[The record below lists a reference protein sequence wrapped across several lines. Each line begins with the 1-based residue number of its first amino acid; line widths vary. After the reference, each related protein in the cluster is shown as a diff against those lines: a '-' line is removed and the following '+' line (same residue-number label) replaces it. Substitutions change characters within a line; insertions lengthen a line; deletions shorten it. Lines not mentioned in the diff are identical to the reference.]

1 MSEVAA
7 AEVGAEVAPE
17 IEQVAA
23 EQEGKKAASET
34 EQEGTKAASETEH
47 SAKTNTKKEGEKGEK
62 GEEEEEEQAEKEE
75 SSSPD
80 NTNSSNNSDN
90 TPNNSSGSGDSNFGL
105 SVNAG
110 NGGKPLTPSE
120 KQAIVDKTARDLVN
134 TICNTMV
141 NSQPLT
147 ETLQNVTSKQIAE
160 TFNNPQLEAKD
171 KLTDT
176 ILGSIQQSLRNV
188 DGNTLLLYSILG
200 DANGHKAYL
209 ELMKNVLTNAQ
220 LKTSSGKQYFQAFS
234 NNVAKTLRR
243 QPTSLF
249 INQIGGGKTI
259 KGGRRKWRKSLKRG
273 GNKRCKNCGRGFFGR
288 PTQYCPCGGNIS
300 QKGGNDTDSENED
313 ETTRESIRGDTNE
326 GNKEDEQT
334 TGQWLSDKLTSF
346 GSKRS
351 RMKKAGT
358 YKDFESSKTRSAKLR
373 EEHNTNKEILNDKLA
388 KEKAEINANS
398 DMGYF
403 EKRNAISRLSNLHNM
418 EKQKERVRH
427 NIEENKE
434 KAYRYNLENGL
445 SQDAPNKYTREI
457 EKQQALHELQEANIE
472 KQKILNHHADAEKKL
487 KTAMEK
493 GDNDEI
499 NQAQKELDAHSDK
512 LAEAEQNVKEKETNA
527 RKHTRTGQIY
537 NKAASVGK
545 TAKNFGKSIYHSK
558 TLKKGSEML
567 STGAS
572 ALGKGLSSVA
582 SNMAQSTPSQSS
594 SSSSGSSG
602 VADASGSGTGT
613 DDQSNEILS
622 TYTSDLVRALS
633 DRLATTE
640 TTIINKIVDAI
651 YYHVHNNAK
660 DILQSISN
668 VITDQNITSG
678 LNGASAKIMLC
689 SCLYN
694 HATILLNS
702 MREAYEK
709 YKKQQKQDKKPV
721 YPSYLK
727 SELFIV
733 AFTEKLEL
741 KIKEKLFKKD

>member
-1 MSEVAA
+1 MSELEA
-7 AEVGAEVAPE
+7 AEAAAPE
-17 IEQVAA
+17 IEEVAA
-23 EQEGKKAASET
+23 STAEKEAA
-34 EQEGTKAASETEH
+34 EH
-47 SAKTNTKKEGEKGEK
+47 STDTTATHNTKKEEEKG
-62 GEEEEEEQAEKEE
+62 EEEQAEKEE
-75 SSSPD
+75 SSTSN
-80 NTNSSNNSDN
+80 NTNSSDSSPD
-90 TPNNSSGSGDSNFGL
+90 NSSGSGGSSFGL

-141 NSQPLT
+141 KSQPLT

-200 DANGHKAYL
+200 DANGKRAYL

-243 QPTSLF
+243 QPISLF

-273 GNKRCKNCGRGFFGR
+273 GNKRCKNCGRGFFGG
-288 PTQYCPCGGNIS
+288 PTQYCACGGNIS
-300 QKGGNDTDSENED
+300 QKGGTDTGED
-313 ETTRESIRGDTNE
+313 ETTRQTIPGDTNE
-326 GNKEDEQT
+326 DNKGEEKQT

-358 YKDFESSKTRSAKLR
+358 YDDFESSKTRSAKLR
-373 EEHNTNKEILNDKLA
+373 EEHNTNKVTLNDDFA
-388 KEKAEINANS
+388 KKKAEINANS

-403 EKRNAISRLSNLHNM
+403 EKRNAISRLSTLHNM

-457 EKQQALHELQEANIE
+457 EKQQALHELQEANIK
-472 KQKILNHHADAEKKL
+472 KQKILNDHADAEKKL

-512 LAEAEQNVKEKETNA
+512 LAEAEQDVKEKETNA
-527 RKHTRTGQIY
+527 RKHTRTGQLY

-582 SNMAQSTPSQSS
+582 SNIAQSTPSQSS

-694 HATILLNS
+694 HSTMLLNS

-727 SELFIV
+727 SQLFIV

-741 KIKEKLFKKD
+741 KIKEKLFIPVKN

>member
-1 MSEVAA
+1 MSAEVAEVAA
-7 AEVGAEVAPE
+7 ETAGPE
-17 IEQVAA
+17 IEEVAA
-23 EQEGKKAASET
+23 GQAEKEAAKQEGKKAA
-34 EQEGTKAASETEH
+34 EH
-47 SAKTNTKKEGEKGEK
+47 STETTATHNTKKEEGKKEKGE
-62 GEEEEEEQAEKEE
+62 GEEEKGE
-75 SSSPD
+75 SSSTSD
-80 NTNSSNNSDN
+80 NTNSSNNSGS
-90 TPNNSSGSGDSNFGL
+90 TPDNSSGSGDSNFGL

-188 DGNTLLLYSILG
+188 DGDTLLLYSILG

-209 ELMKNVLTNAQ
+209 ELMKNVLTHAQ
-220 LKTSSGKQYFQAFS
+220 LKTSSGKRYFQAFS
-234 NNVAKTLRR
+234 NNVSKTLRR

-249 INQIGGGKTI
+249 INKLGGGKTI
-259 KGGRRKWRKSLKRG
+259 KGGRRKWTKTLKRG
-273 GNKRCKNCGRGFFGR
+273 GNKKTCNNCGRGFFGG
-288 PTQYCPCGGNIS
+288 PSQHCSCGGNIS

-313 ETTRESIRGDTNE
+313 ETTTRESISEDPNE
-326 GNKEDEQT
+326 GNEDGEQT
-334 TGQWLSDKLTSF
+334 TSQWMRNKMTSF

-351 RMKKAGT
+351 KMKQDGT
-358 YKDFESSKTRSAKLR
+358 YKDFEESKKRSAKLR
-373 EEHNTNKEILNDKLA
+373 EEHDTNKEQLNDELT
-388 KEKAEINANS
+388 KEKAKINENTY
-398 DMGYF
+398 MGYF
-403 EKRNAISRLSNLHNM
+403 EKRKVNSRLNNLHNM
-418 EKQKERVRH
+418 EKQKNRIQH

-434 KAYRYNLENGL
+434 KAKRYNLENGL

-457 EKQQALHELQEANIE
+457 EKQQALHKLQEANIQ
-472 KQKILNHHADAEKKL
+472 KQHIMNAHEDAEQKL
-487 KTAMEK
+487 KDAMES
-493 GDNDEI
+493 GTNDEI
-499 NQAQKELDAHSDK
+499 NQAQKEFDKHNDK
-512 LAEAEQNVKEKETNA
+512 LAEAEENVKEKESKA

-537 NKAASVGK
+537 NKAASMGK
-545 TAKNFGKSIYHSK
+545 TAKNIGKSIYHSK
-558 TLKKGSEML
+558 TLKKGSKML
-567 STGAS
+567 SKGAS
-572 ALGKGLSSVA
+572 ALGKGLSSIA
-582 SNMAQSTPSQSS
+582 SNMAHSGPSQSS

-633 DRLATTE
+633 NRLATTE

-668 VITDQNITSG
+668 VITDQNITNG
-678 LNGASAKIMLC
+678 LNGVSAKILLC

-702 MREAYEK
+702 MREAYDK

-741 KIKEKLFKKD
+741 KIKEKLFIPVKN

>member
-1 MSEVAA
+1 M
-7 AEVGAEVAPE
+7 
-17 IEQVAA
+17 
-23 EQEGKKAASET
+23 
-34 EQEGTKAASETEH
+34 
-47 SAKTNTKKEGEKGEK
+47 
-62 GEEEEEEQAEKEE
+62 
-75 SSSPD
+75 
-80 NTNSSNNSDN
+80 
-90 TPNNSSGSGDSNFGL
+90 
-105 SVNAG
+105 
-110 NGGKPLTPSE
+110 
-120 KQAIVDKTARDLVN
+120 
-134 TICNTMV
+134 
-141 NSQPLT
+141 
-147 ETLQNVTSKQIAE
+147 
-160 TFNNPQLEAKD
+160 
-171 KLTDT
+171 
-176 ILGSIQQSLRNV
+176 
-188 DGNTLLLYSILG
+188 
-200 DANGHKAYL
+200 
-209 ELMKNVLTNAQ
+209 
-220 LKTSSGKQYFQAFS
+220 
-234 NNVAKTLRR
+234 
-243 QPTSLF
+243 
-249 INQIGGGKTI
+249 
-259 KGGRRKWRKSLKRG
+259 
-273 GNKRCKNCGRGFFGR
+273 
-288 PTQYCPCGGNIS
+288 
-300 QKGGNDTDSENED
+300 ND
-313 ETTRESIRGDTNE
+313 
-326 GNKEDEQT
+326 
-334 TGQWLSDKLTSF
+334 
-346 GSKRS
+346 
-351 RMKKAGT
+351 
-358 YKDFESSKTRSAKLR
+358 
-373 EEHNTNKEILNDKLA
+373 H
-388 KEKAEINANS
+388 
-398 DMGYF
+398 
-403 EKRNAISRLSNLHNM
+403 
-418 EKQKERVRH
+418 V
-427 NIEENKE
+427 
-434 KAYRYNLENGL
+434 
-445 SQDAPNKYTREI
+445 
-457 EKQQALHELQEANIE
+457 
-472 KQKILNHHADAEKKL
+472 DAEKKL

-512 LAEAEQNVKEKETNA
+512 LAEAEQDVKDKETNA

-582 SNMAQSTPSQSS
+582 SNIAQSTPSQSS

-694 HATILLNS
+694 HSTMLLNS

-727 SELFIV
+727 SQLFIV

-741 KIKEKLFKKD
+741 KIKEKLFIPVKN

>member
-7 AEVGAEVAPE
+7 EEVGELAAPIIEKEAAGQAEKE
-17 IEQVAA
+17 AA
-23 EQEGKKAASET
+23 EQEGKKAA
-34 EQEGTKAASETEH
+34 EH
-47 SAKTNTKKEGEKGEK
+47 STETTATHNTKKEGE
-62 GEEEEEEQAEKEE
+62 EEEEKEEKGEKEE
-75 SSSPD
+75 SSTSD

-209 ELMKNVLTNAQ
+209 ELMKNVLTHAQ
-220 LKTSSGKQYFQAFS
+220 LKTSSGKRYFQAFS
-234 NNVAKTLRR
+234 NNVSKTLRR

-249 INQIGGGKTI
+249 INQLGGGKTI
-259 KGGRRKWRKSLKRG
+259 KGGRRKWTKTLKRG
-273 GNKRCKNCGRGFFGR
+273 ANKKTCNNCGRGFFGG
-288 PTQYCPCGGNIS
+288 QSQHCSCGGNIS
-300 QKGGNDTDSENED
+300 QKGGTDPD
-313 ETTRESIRGDTNE
+313 ETTTRESISEDPNE
-326 GNKEDEQT
+326 EEEQT
-334 TGQWLSDKLTSF
+334 TSQWMRNKMTSF

-351 RMKKAGT
+351 KMKQAGT
-358 YKDFESSKTRSAKLR
+358 YKDFESSKTRSEKLR
-373 EEHNTNKEILNDKLA
+373 EQHNTNKEILNDKLA

-434 KAYRYNLENGL
+434 KAKRYNLENGL

-457 EKQQALHELQEANIE
+457 EKQQALGELQEANIK
-472 KQKILNHHADAEKKL
+472 KQHILNAHADAEKKL
-487 KTAMEK
+487 KMAMEK

-512 LAEAEQNVKEKETNA
+512 LAEAEQDVKEKETNA

-545 TAKNFGKSIYHSK
+545 TAKNIGKSIYHSK
-558 TLKKGSEML
+558 TLKKGSKML
-567 STGAS
+567 SKGAS
-572 ALGKGLSSVA
+572 ALGKGLSSIA

-633 DRLATTE
+633 NRLATTE

-702 MREAYEK
+702 MREAYDK

-741 KIKEKLFKKD
+741 KIKEKLFKKE

>member
-7 AEVGAEVAPE
+7 EVGELAAPI
-17 IEQVAA
+17 IEKEAA
-23 EQEGKKAASET
+23 KQTEKEAAKQT
-34 EQEGTKAASETEH
+34 EKEAASETEH
-47 SAKTNTKKEGEKGEK
+47 NAEKEKGEKGEK
-62 GEEEEEEQAEKEE
+62 GEEEQAEKKE
-75 SSSPD
+75 SSSSD
-80 NTNSSNNSDN
+80 NTNSSNNSGS
-90 TPNNSSGSGDSNFGL
+90 TPDNSSGSGDSNFGL
-105 SVNAG
+105 SVNSG

-220 LKTSSGKQYFQAFS
+220 LKTSSGKRYFQAFS
-234 NNVAKTLRR
+234 NNVSKTLRR

-249 INQIGGGKTI
+249 INKLGGGKTLR
-259 KGGRRKWRKSLKRG
+259 GGRKKWTKTLKRG
-273 GNKRCKNCGRGFFGR
+273 ANKKTCNNCGRGFFG
-288 PTQYCPCGGNIS
+288 TQSQHCPCGGNIS
-300 QKGGNDTDSENED
+300 QKGGNDTDSENEN
-313 ETTRESIRGDTNE
+313 EPTRESISEDPNE
-326 GNKEDEQT
+326 GNEDGEQT
-334 TGQWLSDKLTSF
+334 TSQWMRNKMTSF

-351 RMKKAGT
+351 KMKQDGT
-358 YKDFESSKTRSAKLR
+358 YKDFEESKKRSAKLR
-373 EEHNTNKEILNDKLA
+373 EEHDTNKEQLNDELA
-388 KEKAEINANS
+388 KEKAKINENTY
-398 DMGYF
+398 MGYF
-403 EKRNAISRLSNLHNM
+403 EKRKLNSRLNNLHNM
-418 EKQKERVRH
+418 EKQKNRIQH

-434 KAYRYNLENGL
+434 KAKRYNLENGL

-457 EKQQALHELQEANIE
+457 EKQQALHKLQEANIQ
-472 KQKILNHHADAEKKL
+472 KQHIMNAHEDAEQKL
-487 KTAMEK
+487 KDAMES
-493 GDNDEI
+493 GTNDEI
-499 NQAQKELDAHSDK
+499 NQAQKEFDKHNDK
-512 LAEAEQNVKEKETNA
+512 LAEAEQNVKEKESKA
-527 RKHTRTGQIY
+527 RKYTRTGQIY
-537 NKAASVGK
+537 NKAASMGK
-545 TAKNFGKSIYHSK
+545 TAKNIGKSIYHSK
-558 TLKKGSEML
+558 TLKKGSKML
-567 STGAS
+567 SKGAS
-572 ALGKGLSSVA
+572 ALGKGLSSIA
-582 SNMAQSTPSQSS
+582 SNMAHSGPSQSS

-633 DRLATTE
+633 NRLATTE

-668 VITDQNITSG
+668 VITDQNITNG
-678 LNGASAKIMLC
+678 LNGVSAKILLC

-702 MREAYEK
+702 MREAYDK

-741 KIKEKLFKKD
+741 KIKEKLFIPVKN

>member
-1 MSEVAA
+1 MSAEVAA
-7 AEVGAEVAPE
+7 EVAETEGPI
-17 IEQVAA
+17 IEKEAA
-23 EQEGKKAASET
+23 KQTASE
-34 EQEGTKAASETEH
+34 EEH
-47 SAKTNTKKEGEKGEK
+47 SAETNT
-62 GEEEEEEQAEKEE
+62 EEAGEKEE
-75 SSSPD
+75 SSTQKNTSSSDNSGSSPD
-80 NTNSSNNSDN
+80 
-90 TPNNSSGSGDSNFGL
+90 NSSGSGGSSFGL

-160 TFNNPQLEAKD
+160 IFNNPQLEAKD

-249 INQIGGGKTI
+249 INQLGGGKTI
-259 KGGRRKWRKSLKRG
+259 KGGRKKWRKSLKRG
-273 GNKRCKNCGRGFFGR
+273 GNKKTCKNCGRGFFGG
-288 PTQYCPCGGNIS
+288 PTQYCACGGNIS
-300 QKGGNDTDSENED
+300 QKGGTDPD
-313 ETTRESIRGDTNE
+313 ETTTRESIREDPNE
-326 GNKEDEQT
+326 DNKEDEQT

-358 YKDFESSKTRSAKLR
+358 YDDFESSKTRSAKLR
-373 EEHNTNKEILNDKLA
+373 EEHNTNKETLNDDFA
-388 KEKAEINANS
+388 KKKAEINANS

-434 KAYRYNLENGL
+434 KAKRYNLENGL

-457 EKQQALHELQEANIE
+457 EKQQALHDLQEANIK
-472 KQKILNHHADAEKKL
+472 KQHILNAHADAEKKL

-512 LAEAEQNVKEKETNA
+512 LAEAEQDVKEKETNA

-694 HATILLNS
+694 HSTMLLNS

-733 AFTEKLEL
+733 AFTDKLEL

>member
-1 MSEVAA
+1 
-7 AEVGAEVAPE
+7 
-17 IEQVAA
+17 
-23 EQEGKKAASET
+23 
-34 EQEGTKAASETEH
+34 
-47 SAKTNTKKEGEKGEK
+47 
-62 GEEEEEEQAEKEE
+62 
-75 SSSPD
+75 
-80 NTNSSNNSDN
+80 
-90 TPNNSSGSGDSNFGL
+90 
-105 SVNAG
+105 
-110 NGGKPLTPSE
+110 
-120 KQAIVDKTARDLVN
+120 
-134 TICNTMV
+134 MV
-141 NSQPLT
+141 NSQPLI

-209 ELMKNVLTNAQ
+209 ELMKNVLTHAQ

-234 NNVAKTLRR
+234 NNVSKTLRR

-249 INQIGGGKTI
+249 INQLGGGKTI
-259 KGGRRKWRKSLKRG
+259 KGGRKKWRKSLKRE
-273 GNKRCKNCGRGFFGR
+273 GNKKTCNNCGSGFFGG
-288 PTQYCPCGGNIS
+288 PTQHCSCGGNIS
-300 QKGGNDTDSENED
+300 QKGGTDTDS
-313 ETTRESIRGDTNE
+313 
-326 GNKEDEQT
+326 EDEQT

-351 RMKKAGT
+351 RMKKAMKKAGT
-358 YKDFESSKTRSAKLR
+358 YDEFESSKTRSAKLR
-373 EEHNTNKEILNDKLA
+373 EEHNTNKETLNDDFA

-418 EKQKERVRH
+418 EKQKNRIQH

-434 KAYRYNLENGL
+434 KAKRYNLENGL

-457 EKQQALHELQEANIE
+457 EKQRSLHELQKANIE
-472 KQKILNHHADAEKKL
+472 KQNILNAHADAEKKL

-512 LAEAEQNVKEKETNA
+512 LAEAEQDVKEKETNA

-545 TAKNFGKSIYHSK
+545 TAKNIGKSIYHSK
-558 TLKKGSEML
+558 TLKKGSKML
-567 STGAS
+567 SKGAS
-572 ALGKGLSSVA
+572 ALGKGLSSIA
-582 SNMAQSTPSQSS
+582 SNIAHSDPSQSS
-594 SSSSGSSG
+594 SSSSGSLG
-602 VADASGSGTGT
+602 VADASGSGTVT

-633 DRLATTE
+633 NRLATTE

-741 KIKEKLFKKD
+741 KIKEKLFKKE

>member
-1 MSEVAA
+1 MSAVVAGA
-7 AEVGAEVAPE
+7 AGAAGAETAGAIIDKE
-17 IEQVAA
+17 
-23 EQEGKKAASET
+23 AAST
-34 EQEGTKAASETEH
+34 AGQAGEQAASDAKH
-47 SAKTNTKKEGEKGEK
+47 SAETNTKKEEGKKEKGEK
-62 GEEEEEEQAEKEE
+62 GEESAKQTEEEEE
-75 SSSPD
+75 SSSSD
-80 NTNSSNNSDN
+80 NTNSSDN
-90 TPNNSSGSGDSNFGL
+90 TPNNSSGSGGSSFGL

-141 NSQPLT
+141 NSQPLI

-249 INQIGGGKTI
+249 INQLGGGKTI
-259 KGGRRKWRKSLKRG
+259 KGGRKKWRKSLKRE
-273 GNKRCKNCGRGFFGR
+273 GNKTCKNCGRGFFGG
-288 PTQYCPCGGNIS
+288 PTQYCACGGNIS
-300 QKGGNDTDSENED
+300 QKGGNDTDS
-313 ETTRESIRGDTNE
+313 
-326 GNKEDEQT
+326 EDEQT

-358 YKDFESSKTRSAKLR
+358 YDEFESSKTRSAKLR
-373 EEHNTNKEILNDKLA
+373 EKHNTNKETLNDDFA
-388 KEKAEINANS
+388 KKKAEINANS

-418 EKQKERVRH
+418 EKQKNRIQH

-434 KAYRYNLENGL
+434 KAKRYNLENGL

-457 EKQQALHELQEANIE
+457 EKQRSLHELQKANID
-472 KQKILNHHADAEKKL
+472 KQNILNDHADAEKKL

-512 LAEAEQNVKEKETNA
+512 LAEAEQDVKEKETNA

-594 SSSSGSSG
+594 SSSSGSSS

-633 DRLATTE
+633 NRLATTE

-741 KIKEKLFKKD
+741 KIKEKLFIPVKN

>member
-7 AEVGAEVAPE
+7 EEVGELAAPI
-17 IEQVAA
+17 IEKEAA
-23 EQEGKKAASET
+23 KQTEKEAAKQT
-34 EQEGTKAASETEH
+34 EKEAASETEH
-47 SAKTNTKKEGEKGEK
+47 NAEKEKGEKGEK
-62 GEEEEEEQAEKEE
+62 GEEEQAEKKE
-75 SSSPD
+75 SSSSD
-80 NTNSSNNSDN
+80 NTNSSNNSGS
-90 TPNNSSGSGDSNFGL
+90 TPDNSSGSGDSNFGL

-141 NSQPLT
+141 NSQPLI

-160 TFNNPQLEAKD
+160 TFNNPQLEAKN

-220 LKTSSGKQYFQAFS
+220 LKTSSGKRYFQAFS
-234 NNVAKTLRR
+234 NNVSKTLRR

-249 INQIGGGKTI
+249 INKLGGGKTLR
-259 KGGRRKWRKSLKRG
+259 GGRKKWTKTLKRG
-273 GNKRCKNCGRGFFGR
+273 GNKITCKNCGRGFFGR
-288 PTQYCPCGGNIS
+288 PTQHCPCGGNIS
-300 QKGGNDTDSENED
+300 QKGGTDPDED
-313 ETTRESIRGDTNE
+313 ETTTRESISEDPNE
-326 GNKEDEQT
+326 DGEQT
-334 TGQWLSDKLTSF
+334 TSQWMRNKMTSF

-351 RMKKAGT
+351 KMKQDGT
-358 YKDFESSKTRSAKLR
+358 YKDFEESKKRSAKLR
-373 EEHNTNKEILNDKLA
+373 EEHDTNKEQLNDELA
-388 KEKAEINANS
+388 KEKAKINENTY
-398 DMGYF
+398 MGYF
-403 EKRNAISRLSNLHNM
+403 EKRKLNSRLNNLHNM
-418 EKQKERVRH
+418 EKQKNRIQH

-434 KAYRYNLENGL
+434 KAKRYNLENGL

-457 EKQQALHELQEANIE
+457 EKQQALHKLQEANIQ
-472 KQKILNHHADAEKKL
+472 KQHIMNAHEDAEQKL
-487 KTAMEK
+487 KDAMES
-493 GDNDEI
+493 GTNDEI
-499 NQAQKELDAHSDK
+499 NQAQKEFDKHNDK
-512 LAEAEQNVKEKETNA
+512 LAEAEQNVKEKESKA
-527 RKHTRTGQIY
+527 RKYTRTGQIY
-537 NKAASVGK
+537 NKAASMGK
-545 TAKNFGKSIYHSK
+545 TAKNIGKSIYHSK
-558 TLKKGSEML
+558 TLKKGSKML
-567 STGAS
+567 SKGAS
-572 ALGKGLSSVA
+572 ALGKGLSSIA
-582 SNMAQSTPSQSS
+582 SNMAHSGPSQSS

-633 DRLATTE
+633 NRLATTE

-668 VITDQNITSG
+668 VITDQNITNG
-678 LNGASAKIMLC
+678 LNGVSAKILLC

-702 MREAYEK
+702 MREAYDK

-741 KIKEKLFKKD
+741 KIKEKLFIPVKN